1 MGESKLSFI
10 QTDSNDHDSKI
21 EQLIEEIES
30 NCHKNRGSNQS
41 KKSSFNY
48 LQVPNT
54 SSRNSLNRFSS
65 LNKPV
70 EQDRILGSS
79 SGSSLDSKTE
89 KAKSEDE
96 NDLHKSSILSDLSEE

>member
-1 MGESKLSFI
+1 MSFI
-10 QTDSNDHDSKI
+10 QTYSNHDDSQI
-21 EQLIEEIES
+21 EQLIEEIDTNS
-30 NCHKNRGSNQS
+30 HKNRGSDQT

-70 EQDRILGSS
+70 GQDRILGSS
-79 SGSSLDSKTE
+79 LGSSLDSKTE

-96 NDLHKSSILSDLSEE
+96 NELHKS